1 MTRNVGFQLFPCKEG
16 GSSKS
21 QTTRSK
27 QELNRPVAIEE
38 FDRERMG
45 LAARSKGRT
54 QGVTAR

>member
-45 LAARSKGRT
+45 LAAKE
-54 QGVTAR
+54 